1 MKKVNPEYSLLVL
14 LMALSALVV
23 YLPLGA
29 VGLCGD
35 EEEILGIARGLSDSG
50 FGSLLTPHNAGNFA
64 TSFYAYLVSVSINVF
79 GYPATLAVRIPAAT
93 VIWLL
98 SCGIFYFRG
107 EHERKDYAFLA
118 SLIFISSY
126 SVSAL
131 AYHASPLT
139 LTSLFLIAALASL
152 YHWIKRRSRT
162 KALLLVVSAAC
173 ASLFFGILSP
183 LAMAVTGMIF
193 ISIQEKKRVSDY
205 VRLLVLLVVSA
216 ALAYLLVA
224 FLANSRETA
233 RLILGIGSLAEPI
246 AGYSRLNML
255 ALQLVFS
262 IFPWSVPLIVALGW
276 MAVNP
281 RWLRD
286 RFLAMSLLKQFG
298 VIVFILTLPLI
309 TALNGL
315 SIIMLLTAIYFN
327 VPLVAHFLL
336 SQTHNHSVTWRIS
349 GFIFSLIITAL
360 AVAYVAAVSGVDICI
375 LGYAFRPE
383 GGVWLTGVVLLLSAI
398 VVSLYTLTRNQ
409 RTIRFNNR
417 YLYNIVILYLLAQIL
432 YKVYINPYLTAI

>member
-14 LMALSALVV
+14 LMAVSALVV

-162 KALLLVVSAAC
+162 KALLLVVSTAC

-205 VRLLVLLVVSA
+205 VRLLVL
-216 ALAYLLVA
+216 
-224 FLANSRETA
+224 
-233 RLILGIGSLAEPI
+233 
-246 AGYSRLNML
+246 
-255 ALQLVFS
+255 S

-360 AVAYVAAVSGVDICI
+360 AVAYVVAVSGVDICI

-383 GGVWLTGVVLLLSAI
+383 GGVWSTGVVLLLSAI

>member
-1 MKKVNPEYSLLVL
+1 MNKVNPEYSLLVL
-14 LMALSALVV
+14 LMAVLALVV

-183 LAMAVTGMIF
+183 LAMAFTGMIF

-327 VPLVAHFLL
+327 VPLVAHFLCRRHTTTL
-336 SQTHNHSVTWRIS
+336 SH
-349 GFIFSLIITAL
+349 G
-360 AVAYVAAVSGVDICI
+360 
-375 LGYAFRPE
+375 AFRA
-383 GGVWLTGVVLLLSAI
+383 LFS
-398 VVSLYTLTRNQ
+398 R
-409 RTIRFNNR
+409 
-417 YLYNIVILYLLAQIL
+417 
-432 YKVYINPYLTAI
+432 

>member
-1 MKKVNPEYSLLVL
+1 
-14 LMALSALVV
+14 
-23 YLPLGA
+23 
-29 VGLCGD
+29 
-35 EEEILGIARGLSDSG
+35 
-50 FGSLLTPHNAGNFA
+50 
-64 TSFYAYLVSVSINVF
+64 
-79 GYPATLAVRIPAAT
+79 
-93 VIWLL
+93 
-98 SCGIFYFRG
+98 
-107 EHERKDYAFLA
+107 
-118 SLIFISSY
+118 
-126 SVSAL
+126 
-131 AYHASPLT
+131 
-139 LTSLFLIAALASL
+139 
-152 YHWIKRRSRT
+152 
-162 KALLLVVSAAC
+162 
-173 ASLFFGILSP
+173 
-183 LAMAVTGMIF
+183 
-193 ISIQEKKRVSDY
+193 
-205 VRLLVLLVVSA
+205 
-216 ALAYLLVA
+216 
-224 FLANSRETA
+224 
-233 RLILGIGSLAEPI
+233 
-246 AGYSRLNML
+246 ML

-360 AVAYVAAVSGVDICI
+360 AVAYVVAVSGVNICI
-375 LGYAFRPE
+375 FGYAFRPE
-383 GGVWLTGVVLLLSAI
+383 GGVWSTGVVLLLSAI

>member
-14 LMALSALVV
+14 LMAVSALVV

-162 KALLLVVSAAC
+162 KALLLVVSTAC

-233 RLILGIGSLAEPI
+233 HLILGIGSLAEPI
-246 AGYSRLNML
+246 ARYSRLNML

-309 TALNGL
+309 
-315 SIIMLLTAIYFN
+315 
-327 VPLVAHFLL
+327 LL

-383 GGVWLTGVVLLLSAI
+383 GGVWSTGVVLLLSAI

>member
-1 MKKVNPEYSLLVL
+1 
-14 LMALSALVV
+14 
-23 YLPLGA
+23 
-29 VGLCGD
+29 
-35 EEEILGIARGLSDSG
+35 
-50 FGSLLTPHNAGNFA
+50 
-64 TSFYAYLVSVSINVF
+64 
-79 GYPATLAVRIPAAT
+79 
-93 VIWLL
+93 
-98 SCGIFYFRG
+98 
-107 EHERKDYAFLA
+107 
-118 SLIFISSY
+118 
-126 SVSAL
+126 
-131 AYHASPLT
+131 
-139 LTSLFLIAALASL
+139 
-152 YHWIKRRSRT
+152 
-162 KALLLVVSAAC
+162 
-173 ASLFFGILSP
+173 
-183 LAMAVTGMIF
+183 
-193 ISIQEKKRVSDY
+193 
-205 VRLLVLLVVSA
+205 
-216 ALAYLLVA
+216 
-224 FLANSRETA
+224 
-233 RLILGIGSLAEPI
+233 
-246 AGYSRLNML
+246 ML

-349 GFIFSLIITAL
+349 GFIFSLIITVL
-360 AVAYVAAVSGVDICI
+360 VVAYVAAVSGVDIC
-375 LGYAFRPE
+375 LFGYAFNPDD
-383 GGVWLTGVVLLLSAI
+383 GVWSTGVVLLLSAI